1 MTDSYHKIKVLAIAP
16 YSGLR
21 EILRQ
26 TGAGRHDIALTVL
39 DGDNEEGLRVVQE
52 EFKKSSY
59 DLIISR
65 GGTATLIRKN
75 VSIPVLEVEIT
86 ASDILHA
93 LRLADAYK
101 GKSALVGFPA
111 TTKHASEMCMLLN
124 NDIPIYTIQNASE
137 ADVILSRLRAEG
149 YSLIIGDTVVS
160 VKSVDAGLTPVL
172 ITSSQESI
180 DKVFDQVS
188 LLASLLSRFKQ
199 EKTILTGLLQHETSD
214 LIAFDIHGTVLFS
227 SKLNQDAALFLE
239 ELLSA
244 RIGEITASES
254 CEFSRQYENAY
265 LTASI
270 ASSEIA
276 GVYFARIRHTAL
288 PSNTQKDFVQVFSG
302 TADLTKNFFFQTK
315 MAEIYFSQYPLE
327 GVQPN
332 SPKPVL
338 LLGESGTF
346 FDSIVSYLYEMAVD
360 FHSSFTLIDLKHAKA
375 SNINWLLNN
384 PYSPLFNT
392 HSSIYFQNLEF
403 MDADLGQE
411 LISFLDR
418 SAIWKKNK
426 LFFSLHTTSG
436 ASGSSGISNKASDL
450 CRSLLGSVSAAAVHI
465 QPLRNC
471 ADILSNIG
479 IICISSLNMRYNK
492 QIIGIEPEGLDQL
505 KAYAWPDN
513 FEQFYRVMKTLVQT
527 SDAIM
532 ISDAE
537 IRQTLRNEM
546 SIYTPVVQ
554 PVSREIPFDL
564 NRPLN
569 EITLDIV
576 RQVIANEQGNQ
587 KKAAE
592 TLGISRTTLWRM
604 LKEAD

>member
-1 MTDSYHKIKVLAIAP
+1 MTDSYNKIKVLAIAP

-52 EFKKSSY
+52 ELKKCSY

-124 NDIPIYTIQNASE
+124 HNIPIYTIRNASE

-199 EKTILTGLLQHETSD
+199 EKNILTGLLQHETSD

-227 SKLNQDAALFLE
+227 SKLNQDAAAFLE

-270 ASSEIA
+270 TSSEIA

-302 TADLTKNFFFQTK
+302 TADLAKNFFFQTK
-315 MAEIYFSQYPLE
+315 MAETYFSQYPLE

-332 SPKPVL
+332 SAKPVL

-360 FHSSFTLIDLKHAKA
+360 FHGSFTLIDLKHAKA

-418 SAIWKKNK
+418 SEICKKNK
-426 LFFSLHTTSG
+426 LFFSLHTTDG
-436 ASGSSGISNKASDL
+436 AAGSSGISNKASDL
-450 CRSLLGSVSAAAVHI
+450 CRSLLGSVSAAAIHI

-492 QIIGIEPEGLDQL
+492 QIIGIEPEGLEQL
-505 KAYAWPDN
+505 KSYTWPDN

-532 ISDAE
+532 ISDTE

-546 SIYTPVVQ
+546 SIYAPVV
-554 PVSREIPFDL
+554 PTVSSEIPFDL
-564 NRPLN
+564 NRPLS

-576 RQVIANEQGNQ
+576 RQVIANEHGNQ